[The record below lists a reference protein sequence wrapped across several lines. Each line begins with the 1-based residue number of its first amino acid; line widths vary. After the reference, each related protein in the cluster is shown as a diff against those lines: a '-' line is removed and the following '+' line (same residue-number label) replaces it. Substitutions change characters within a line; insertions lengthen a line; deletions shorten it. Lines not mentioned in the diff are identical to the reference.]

1 MEAKDKKFKE
11 YVNRMV
17 ANSGFRPAE
26 GSEHRWHVD
35 SECSDRVYDTIVS
48 GKSVL
53 LQLLRA
59 RGGLGK
65 RMQAHTPDPARF
77 RNSRL

>member
-26 GSEHRWHVD
+26 GNEHRWHVD
-35 SECSDRVYDTIVS
+35 PECSDRVYNTIVS
-48 GKSVL
+48 GKSMLCSCCEHEV
-53 LQLLRA
+53 A
-59 RGGLGK
+59 LGNECK
-65 RMQAHTPDPARF
+65 HI
-77 RNSRL
+77 